1 MHKLLN
7 FFCFPLFI
15 IGAVLVSSG
24 IVGYDLNFNIE
35 SNTKTSAQINKLY
48 SEKEITLK
56 DPPVSEKLSEKL
68 VVKIRKK
75 PINPKIFS
83 DIENLN
89 NISTASYLSDSDF
102 DHLNS
107 EKKKFVKTVLPIII
121 NQNQNVLITRDF
133 LFNLKTK
140 LDTFRTL
147 SNTEVNKLN
156 KLAKNYNINYVD
168 KHKLD
173 LINELLSNVDI
184 IPNSIVLAQ
193 AAIESGWGKSRFAK
207 EHNALFGEWT
217 YNQNEGVVPLE
228 REIGETHLIKSFS
241 SYDNSV
247 SSYFK
252 NINSHYAYKDFRE
265 VRNYMRLKNNFSDV
279 NLLIDNLNSYAED
292 NNYIKTLNLVINN
305 NKFYNFDTKV
315 ISY

>member
-68 VVKIRKK
+68 IVKIRKK

-89 NISTASYLSDSDF
+89 NIITASYLSESDF

-133 LFNLKTK
+133 LLNLKTK

-147 SNTEVNKLN
+147 SNSEVNKLN
-156 KLAKNYNINYVD
+156 KSIN
-168 KHKLD
+168 
-173 LINELLSNVDI
+173 
-184 IPNSIVLAQ
+184 
-193 AAIESGWGKSRFAK
+193 
-207 EHNALFGEWT
+207 
-217 YNQNEGVVPLE
+217 
-228 REIGETHLIKSFS
+228 
-241 SYDNSV
+241 
-247 SSYFK
+247 
-252 NINSHYAYKDFRE
+252 
-265 VRNYMRLKNNFSDV
+265 
-279 NLLIDNLNSYAED
+279 
-292 NNYIKTLNLVINN
+292 
-305 NKFYNFDTKV
+305 
-315 ISY
+315 

>member
-1 MHKLLN
+1 MQ
-7 FFCFPLFI
+7 
-15 IGAVLVSSG
+15 VE
-24 IVGYDLNFNIE
+24 D
-35 SNTKTSAQINKLY
+35 
-48 SEKEITLK
+48 
-56 DPPVSEKLSEKL
+56 
-68 VVKIRKK
+68 
-75 PINPKIFS
+75 
-83 DIENLN
+83 
-89 NISTASYLSDSDF
+89 
-102 DHLNS
+102 
-107 EKKKFVKTVLPIII
+107 
-121 NQNQNVLITRDF
+121 
-133 LFNLKTK
+133 
-140 LDTFRTL
+140 DTFRTL

-184 IPNSIVLAQ
+184 IPNSIALAQ

-252 NINSHYAYKDFRE
+252 NINSHHAYKDFRE

-292 NNYIKTLNLVINN
+292 NNYIKTLNLVINK
-305 NKFYNFDTKV
+305 NKFYNFDTKI